1 MQEVTQNNNDSL
13 EATSATVSTS
23 WREFV
28 TTDSPAE
35 FARIW
40 LDHLLGQLPSVRS
53 AVVLMLRSETGKL
66 VSAAHWPVEHPV
78 DLGLNVVVEA
88 ATQRKQ
94 AVVLP
99 AGGDSGTET
108 SQLCYPVQVDGQI
121 IALIAIK
128 IAASNEKTLEDSM
141 RQLRWNSSWLELFTR
156 RRRGGAESFQQDELV
171 LLLSIVASALEHGS
185 FQGASMSAVNEL
197 ATALGCTR
205 VSLGTNAQG
214 FCAVQAVSGT
224 SDFSAKVQLLQA
236 VGRAMDEAVDQ
247 QASLVHPNFD
257 KASVLLNKAQQA
269 LAGVEEGLGHA
280 VCTLPLPGAGHYFGA
295 ITFEWPQ
302 DYEFVESQLEQ
313 LELIVAV
320 LGPILADKRRAER
333 SWWQLAVETLRN
345 QTVALFGPRHYL
357 RKSFAVVGL
366 LVLLFFSVYHTQ
378 YQVTADA
385 RLETTVLQAIVAPV
399 DGFIESA
406 DVRAGDLIT
415 KGQAL
420 YQLDDRDLTL
430 EQLRWSSEALQL
442 ERQMRDAV
450 ALRQPA
456 KVRVLEA
463 QLAQTRAQ
471 LALAT
476 EQLSRMRA
484 TAPFDGVVI
493 SGDLSQ
499 SLGAPVN
506 RGDILFEI
514 APLDSYRVALMVD
527 EQDIGS
533 VAVGQEGQVVMRS
546 GSESGLGLLV
556 ERVVPLAEPWDGKN
570 VFRVECRLQD
580 VPQYLRPG
588 MEGVGKIDAGQRR
601 LIWIWTHKFT
611 RWLRLSLWEWF

>member
-1 MQEVTQNNNDSL
+1 
-13 EATSATVSTS
+13 
-23 WREFV
+23 
-28 TTDSPAE
+28 
-35 FARIW
+35 
-40 LDHLLGQLPSVRS
+40 
-53 AVVLMLRSETGKL
+53 
-66 VSAAHWPVEHPV
+66 
-78 DLGLNVVVEA
+78 
-88 ATQRKQ
+88 
-94 AVVLP
+94 
-99 AGGDSGTET
+99 
-108 SQLCYPVQVDGQI
+108 
-121 IALIAIK
+121 
-128 IAASNEKTLEDSM
+128 
-141 RQLRWNSSWLELFTR
+141 
-156 RRRGGAESFQQDELV
+156 
-171 LLLSIVASALEHGS
+171 
-185 FQGASMSAVNEL
+185 MSAVNEL

-205 VSLGTNAQG
+205 VSLGTNDQG

-224 SDFSAKVQLLQA
+224 SEFSAKVQLLQT
-236 VGRAMDEAVDQ
+236 VGNAMDEAVDQ
-247 QASLVHPNFD
+247 QASLLHPNFD
-257 KASVLLNKAQQA
+257 NTSVLLNKSQQA
-269 LAGVEEGLGHA
+269 LAGAEEGLGHA
-280 VCTLPLPGAGHYFGA
+280 VCTLPMPGVGHYFGA

-302 DYEFVESQLEQ
+302 EHSFSESELEQ

-320 LGPILADKRRAER
+320 LGPILADKRLAELAWWRRAINAIR
-333 SWWQLAVETLRN
+333 DQAVS
-345 QTVALFGPRHYL
+345 LFGPRHYV
-357 RKSFAVVGL
+357 RKSFAGVVIL
-366 LVLLFFSVYHTQ
+366 TLLFFSVYHTE
-378 YQVTADA
+378 YKVTADA
-385 RLETTVLQAIVAPV
+385 RLESTVLQAIVAPV
-399 DGFIESA
+399 DGFVESG

-420 YQLDDRDLTL
+420 YHLDDRDLTL

-463 QLAQTRAQ
+463 QLSQARAQ

-484 TAPFDGVVI
+484 VAPFDGVVI

-533 VAVGQEGQVVMRS
+533 IAVGQQGKVVMRS
-546 GSESGLGLLV
+546 GSESGLRFVV

-570 VFRVECRLQD
+570 VFRIECSLQD
-580 VPQYLRPG
+580 APEYLRPG

-601 LIWIWTHKFT
+601 LIWVWTHKFT